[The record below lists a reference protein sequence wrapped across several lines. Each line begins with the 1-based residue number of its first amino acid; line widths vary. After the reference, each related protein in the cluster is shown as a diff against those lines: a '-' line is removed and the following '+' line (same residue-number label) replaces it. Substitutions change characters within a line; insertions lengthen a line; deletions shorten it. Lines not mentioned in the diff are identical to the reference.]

1 MPLSFPEPEPVVAP
15 GDQPALAIMPSAA
28 TQNRLALMPPPAA
41 PAPLIGPVQP
51 SASSAVPVVEAK
63 NEVDPMPDDDD
74 LVLQV
79 WSLTHSISILLAFGK
94 IKIQYQGK

>member
-51 SASSAVPVVEAK
+51 SASAAVPVVEAK

-79 WSLTHSISILLAFGK
+79 WSLSPQFYSDSFW
-94 IKIQYQGK
+94 